1 MIRAATVKFVLFAVA
16 TVALTGFIAAQIAD
30 VSLGE
35 RYTLTARFAD
45 VTGVRVGDAVR
56 VAGVPV
62 GNVRGIAV
70 DDGMAVLTFDVDAA
84 VALPDDTEVAIAW
97 LDLIGQKQLDLYPGE
112 ATTFLAP
119 GDEVERTRS
128 TVDIGALTA
137 QLGPFA
143 RVVSPE
149 DVNALL
155 ESVFLVLQDNESDLV
170 GLSGDIRALLDTI
183 ASRDTT
189 IDAMV
194 ADYAE
199 VISTLAARE
208 QQIRTMVDNLVLVS
222 GAFVEADAV
231 LATALDDG
239 AQVSQ
244 QLAAFLD
251 TNAEDLAAL
260 IADINDIVA
269 VVSTRTEDIDAIFG
283 DLPGALQQLFEIT
296 RHGEYLRVN
305 AVCASF
311 AEPPCEFDHQ
321 GSTRGPAATDVLRDL
336 LLGGAG

>member
-1 MIRAATVKFVLFAVA
+1 MEPRRWAAAKQFAA
-16 TVALTGFIAAQIAD
+16 ASLALTGFIAAQIAD

-45 VTGVRVGDAVR
+45 VTGVHVGDDVR

-70 DDGMAVLTFDVDAA
+70 DDGMAVLTFDVDAD

-97 LDLIGQKQLDLYPGE
+97 LDLIGQKQLDLFPG
-112 ATTFLAP
+112 ASTTFLGP

-143 RVVSPE
+143 RVVSPD

-155 ESVFLVLQDNESDLV
+155 ESVFLVLQDNEADLV
-170 GLSGDIRALLDTI
+170 GLSGDVRDLLGTI
-183 ASRDTT
+183 ASHDAT
-189 IDAMV
+189 IDAMIG
-194 ADYAE
+194 DYAT
-199 VISTLAARE
+199 VTSTLASRE

-222 GAFVEADAV
+222 GAFVEAEDV

-239 AQVSQ
+239 AQVSH

-251 TNAEDLAAL
+251 TNADDLAAL

-269 VVSTRTEDIDAIFG
+269 VVSTRTDDVDAIFAG
-283 DLPGALQQLFEIT
+283 MPDALRQLFEVT

-311 AEPPCEFDHQ
+311 AEPPCEVDYQ
-321 GSTRGPAATDVLRDL
+321 GSTRGPAAADVLRNL
-336 LLGGAG
+336 MLGGAG